1 MRIALFADVHANLP
15 ALTAVWADI
24 QQRGI
29 ADVYCLGDLV
39 GYYPWPNEVVEFV
52 RLHDIPTIQG
62 NYDQSVGE
70 ELLQCGCDF
79 PNEAAAKLGEVS
91 LSWTIDAMRPGNS
104 RWLRDLAPTQRL
116 NFEDHQLLL
125 AHGSPRRNN
134 ESLGADYPADQLLSM
149 MADDPSDVLLCAHTH
164 LSYHRL
170 INGLHVINAGSAG
183 KPKHG
188 NPNVTYT
195 ILHLVG
201 QSVRI
206 EVVEVAYDFESAA
219 VATEQAGLPTAF
231 ASTLRTG
238 LV

>member
-1 MRIALFADVHANLP
+1 MRIALFADVHANLY
-15 ALTAVWADI
+15 ALAAVWADI

-29 ADVYCLGDLV
+29 GDVYCLGDLV

-62 NYDQSVGE
+62 NYDESVGE

-79 PNEAAAKLGEVS
+79 PNKAAAILGEAS
-91 LSWTIDAMRPGNS
+91 LNWTVDAMRPGNG
-104 RWLRDLAPTQRL
+104 RWLRDLPPTLRL
-116 NFEDHQLLL
+116 NVRDHHLLL
-125 AHGSPRRNN
+125 VHGSPRRNN
-134 ESLGADYPADQLLSM
+134 EYLTTDYPADQLLSL
-149 MADDPSDVLLCAHTH
+149 MANDPSDILLCAHTH

-170 INGLHVINAGSAG
+170 LDGLHVINAGSAG

-195 ILHLVG
+195 VLHLEG
-201 QSVRI
+201 QVVRT

-219 VATEQAGLPTAF
+219 AATEQAGLPTAF